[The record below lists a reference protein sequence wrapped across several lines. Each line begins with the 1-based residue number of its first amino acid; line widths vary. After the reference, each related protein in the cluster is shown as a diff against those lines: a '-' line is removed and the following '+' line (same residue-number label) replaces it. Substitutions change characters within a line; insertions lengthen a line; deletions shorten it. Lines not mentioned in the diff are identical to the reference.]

1 MKLWLKV
8 SLCAVVMVTLSTAA
22 CSLLLLLR
30 SGQSNLNLAIDNALA
45 NQQIRAASWQS
56 AMQTRT
62 KATAKPPQGALQN
75 ILLGSL
81 GTAVQRCFAER
92 TLYTTQPPYHQKNIC
107 PLRRKHSN
115 T

>member
-45 NQQIRAASWQS
+45 NQQIRAA
-56 AMQTRT
+56 
-62 KATAKPPQGALQN
+62 
-75 ILLGSL
+75 
-81 GTAVQRCFAER
+81 AE
-92 TLYTTQPPYHQKNIC
+92 K
-107 PLRRKHSN
+107 LRRNHDV
-115 T
+115 